1 MCSFADTSGDMVFY
15 ESSKCNHGRP
25 RRLNGSW
32 YSSVF
37 VHYYP
42 KYWAAKDHV
51 QEAKYAL
58 PPNWADKVEP
68 KEKKYPA
75 LTMEGTSYREKTCP
89 NDWCNTLKTIKWS
102 GPGEEGVWIDPAF
115 EKHPLDIHSRTRTVS
130 VQ

>member
-1 MCSFADTSGDMVFY
+1 
-15 ESSKCNHGRP
+15 
-25 RRLNGSW
+25 
-32 YSSVF
+32 